1 MNELSLKARL
11 KKQIKSWIINSVI
24 KQCNNSRLSEKS
36 LGIIIRTFHMCA
48 PINFIT
54 TLLFAPHLLCVITM
68 SFLVFVTI
76 MFYTFDF
83 CFLTLIEQKFCND
96 NFTIL
101 DPHLELLNM
110 EINNDNRFY
119 ISNIN
124 GIIYMVIICII
135 YYIRFLQ

>member
-1 MNELSLKARL
+1 MSELSLKAKL
-11 KKQIKSWIINSVI
+11 KKQLKSWIIYYALKLCKI
-24 KQCNNSRLSEKS
+24 SRLSEKS
-36 LGIIIRTFHMCA
+36 IGIIIRTFHMCA
-48 PINFIT
+48 PINFMTI
-54 TLLFAPHLLCVITM
+54 LLFAPHVLCVLTM
-68 SFLVFVTI
+68 SFLVFVI
-76 MFYTFDF
+76 ILFYTFDF
-83 CFLTLIEQKFCND
+83 CVLTLIEQQLCND

-119 ISNIN
+119 ISTIN